1 MTHNQGMSDLN
12 DPRVFFAA
20 ERTLLAWQRTGLVL
34 MAFGFMIERAELL
47 MSALGQTSVWP
58 QNLGLWLGLTFI
70 ALGVASIV
78 TAVQQFRRV
87 LATLRPIEIPSGYRT
102 GLSLILNLGVALA
115 GLLLGVSVF
124 LMRW

>member
-58 QNLGLWLGLTFI
+58 QNLGLWLGLAFI
-70 ALGVASIV
+70 TLGVASIV

-102 GLSLILNLGVALA
+102 GLSLILNLGVALS

>member
-1 MTHNQGMSDLN
+1 MSNLN

-34 MAFGFMIERAELL
+34 MAFGFMIERADL
-47 MSALGQTSVWP
+47 MMKALGQSSVWP
-58 QNLGLWLGLTFI
+58 QNLGLWLGLVFI
-70 ALGVASIV
+70 ALGIASIV
-78 TAVQQFRRV
+78 IAVHQFRRILTSLQPTEV
-87 LATLRPIEIPSGYRT
+87 PPGYRT

-124 LMRW
+124 LMRF